1 MRYDLLMS
9 SAKKES
15 QYTHGHHPA
24 VIKVHALRTAEKDA
38 HHLLKR
44 LQPGMCLLDVGC
56 GPGTITEGLAQAV
69 APGLTIG
76 IDPVNEVLQEA
87 RQQNRA
93 HSSPIYIPANT
104 YHLPFGNGVFDAV
117 HLHQV
122 LQHLDKP
129 VLALKEIKRV
139 LKPGGILSLRESD
152 YGSMVAWPRLPLMER
167 WLELYH
173 AVVTH
178 NGADAD
184 AGRRIPSWLR
194 ESGFND
200 AELTGDS
207 KLYTGATAQFWGESW
222 SERTIQSSFGKQAI
236 EYKLSTP
243 EEIKNI
249 SDSWKKWSGD
259 EDACFTFVQ
268 VQAIAIKA

>member
-1 MRYDLLMS
+1 MS
-9 SAKKES
+9 SNRKES

-44 LQPGMCLLDVGC
+44 LQPGMRLLDVGC
-56 GPGTITEGLAQAV
+56 GPGTITEGLARAV

-76 IDPVNEVLQEA
+76 IDPVTEILNEA
-87 RQQNRA
+87 RQQDRTN
-93 HSSPIYIPANT
+93 SSPIYMPANT
-104 YHLPFGNGVFDAV
+104 YQLPFNNNVFDVV

-122 LQHLDKP
+122 LQHLDAP
-129 VLALKEIKRV
+129 ITALKEIKRV
-139 LKPGGILSLRESD
+139 LKPGGIVSLRESD

-167 WLELYH
+167 WLDLYH
-173 AVVTH
+173 AVVKQ

-184 AGRRIPSWLR
+184 AGRRIPAWLR
-194 ESGFND
+194 ASGFHN

-207 KLYTGATAQFWGESW
+207 KLYTGTNAQFWGETW
-222 SERTIQSSFGKQAI
+222 SERTLKSSFGQQAI
-236 EYKLSTP
+236 QYNLSTP

-249 SDSWKKWSGD
+249 GASWKEWSEN
-259 EDACFTFVQ
+259 EDACFAFVQ
-268 VQAIAIKA
+268 VQAIATKE

>member
-1 MRYDLLMS
+1 MS
-9 SAKKES
+9 SNSKES

-44 LQPGMCLLDVGC
+44 LQPGMRLLDVGC
-56 GPGTITEGLAQAV
+56 GPGTITEGLARAV

-76 IDPVNEVLQEA
+76 IDPVTEILEEA
-87 RQQNRA
+87 RRQDRT
-93 HSSPIYIPANT
+93 HSSPIYMPANT
-104 YHLPFGNGVFDAV
+104 YQLPFDNAVFDIV

-122 LQHLDKP
+122 LQHLAKP
-129 VLALKEIKRV
+129 VIALQEIKRV
-139 LKPGGILSLRESD
+139 LKPGGLLSLRESD

-173 AVVTH
+173 AVVTY

-184 AGRRIPSWLR
+184 AGRRIPAWLR
-194 ESGFND
+194 ASGFNN

-207 KLYTGATAQFWGESW
+207 KLYAGANAQFWGESW
-222 SERTIQSSFGKQAI
+222 SERTLQSSFGRQAI
-236 EYKLSTP
+236 QYNLATH

-249 SDSWKKWSGD
+249 SDAWKEWSED

-268 VQAIAIKA
+268 VQAIATKE